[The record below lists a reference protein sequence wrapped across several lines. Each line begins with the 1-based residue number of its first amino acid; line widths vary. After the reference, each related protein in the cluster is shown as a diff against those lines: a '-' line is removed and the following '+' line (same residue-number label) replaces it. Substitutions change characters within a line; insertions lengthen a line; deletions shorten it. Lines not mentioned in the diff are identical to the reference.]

1 MSRWVRIV
9 QALHVAPQ
17 VDRRSGREL
26 PEVDEAIG
34 VGGRVS
40 RVVLQLAVGASGLA
54 PLITLA
60 FLVCQ
65 HHRFVVH
72 GDFIDARV
80 CDLAS
85 GLTAKACFPLFRT
98 LLFTPF
104 TWELI
109 LIWFFWL
116 LLVIWIS
123 GICTILS
130 KGHGGQQGQGEE
142 ISVKHF
148 IVYKIFP
155 KCSRSLIRFSLFFS

>member
-72 GDFIDARV
+72 GYFIDARV

-85 GLTAKACFPLFRT
+85 GILFRT
-98 LLFTPF
+98 LLLFHLGTF
-104 TWELI
+104 GHCLY
-109 LIWFFWL
+109 
-116 LLVIWIS
+116 
-123 GICTILS
+123 GIEFNLD
-130 KGHGGQQGQGEE
+130 
-142 ISVKHF
+142 
-148 IVYKIFP
+148 
-155 KCSRSLIRFSLFFS
+155 LFFETMGVMWLVVAEVVQRLH